1 MSVTRVVY
9 HPANINKSEHFYLLF
24 ILNDYKTHTFKW
36 TSSGKIAL
44 SPSAMMALMLKEGEK
59 GPRVHFLAS
68 VAILRTWEVIS
79 PMGRSASRARAAMEP
94 AEAPAT

>member
-1 MSVTRVVY
+1 MAYYATY
-9 HPANINKSEHFYLLF
+9 
-24 ILNDYKTHTFKW
+24 TFKW

-44 SPSAMMALMLKEGEK
+44 SPSDRMVLMLKDGEK

-79 PMGRSASRARAAMEP
+79 PMGRSARRHRAAIEP
-94 AEAPAT
+94 AEAPDT